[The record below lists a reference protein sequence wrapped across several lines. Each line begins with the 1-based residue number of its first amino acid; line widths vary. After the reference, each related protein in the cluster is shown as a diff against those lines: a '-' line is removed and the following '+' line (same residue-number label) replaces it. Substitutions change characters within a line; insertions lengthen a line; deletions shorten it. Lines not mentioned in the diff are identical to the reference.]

1 MPYPS
6 PDALIVRHG
15 HVRAALTREGV
26 DALVL
31 THLPNVRYLT
41 GFDGSAAFA
50 VVCRDEV
57 VFATDA
63 RYADEVTRTVLPGCP
78 GLRFV
83 AVDPSYDE
91 TLAEVLGGLPGA
103 RVGVESG
110 HLSVGRFRWLEARL
124 NRASG
129 ACTLVPVDRVVESV
143 RIVKDAGEIEVFR
156 TAATRLDEVVH
167 DVLASVRS
175 GETEADLAAEVDCLL
190 RRRGF
195 ERPAFDTIV
204 ASGPQAA
211 LPHARPGSR
220 RLTSGDLVILDF
232 GGVLDGYC
240 VDVSRTMVI
249 GDAGDE
255 ARDWHAAVAD
265 AQEAALA
272 VVAPGVLASDVDA
285 AARAV
290 LEARGLGAQFVHATG
305 HGLGLEIHEEP
316 RVGPIRSGTGT
327 PAMTRDERLVS
338 GMVITIE
345 PGVYVPG
352 RGGVRLEDD
361 VLVTDSGCVV
371 LTQAPRELYRV
382 KR

>member
-6 PDALIVRHG
+6 PDALIARHG
-15 HVRAALTREGV
+15 HVRAALGREGL

-41 GFDGSAAFA
+41 GFGGSAAFA
-50 VVCRDEV
+50 VVGRDEV

-63 RYADEVTRTVLPGCP
+63 RYADEVARTVLPRCP

-91 TLAEVLGGLPGA
+91 ALAGVLGGLPGA
-103 RVGVESG
+103 RVGVEAG
-110 HLSVGRFRWLEARL
+110 HLAVGRFRWLETRL
-124 NRASG
+124 NQLPN
-129 ACTLVPVDRVVESV
+129 ACTLVPVDRLVESV
-143 RIVKDAGEIEVFR
+143 RIVKDAGEIGVFR
-156 TAATRLDEVVH
+156 AAAARLDEVVH
-167 DVLASVRS
+167 DVLASARA
-175 GETEADLAAEVDCLL
+175 GETEADLAADIDCLL

-220 RLTSGDLVILDF
+220 RLTPGDLVILDF

-240 VDVSRTMVI
+240 VDISRTIVI
-249 GDAGDE
+249 GDAGEE
-255 ARDWHAAVAD
+255 ASAWYAAVAD
-265 AQEAALA
+265 AQDAALA
-272 VVAPGVLASDVDA
+272 AVGPGVLASDVDA

-290 LEARGLGAQFVHATG
+290 LEARGLGAQFLHATG
-305 HGLGLEIHEEP
+305 HGLGLEVHEEP
-316 RVGPIRSGTGT
+316 RLGPIRPGTGT
-327 PAMTRDERLVS
+327 PAMTRDERLAP

-345 PGVYVPG
+345 PGVYVPA